1 MLEDWLVALNIKQ
14 NTLLREN
21 LEMLKCNSTRV
32 ESVIFLL
39 SVLRFRIFLY
49 GK

>member
-49 GK
+49 CK